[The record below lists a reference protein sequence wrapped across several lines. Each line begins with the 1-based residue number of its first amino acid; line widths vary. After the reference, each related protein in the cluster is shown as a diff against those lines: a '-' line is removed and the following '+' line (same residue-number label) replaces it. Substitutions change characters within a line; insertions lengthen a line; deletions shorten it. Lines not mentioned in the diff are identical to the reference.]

1 MTVPEIETKRL
12 LLRRFTPDDLEAF
25 SLIVGDPEVM
35 RYYGAGVPLP
45 KHEVSHQ
52 LSGLIEKYWQEYR
65 FGRWAIV
72 YKESGDL
79 IGFCGLRISEGTP
92 ELNYLLAK
100 AYWFAGLAT
109 EAARACLRYGFEELR
124 LPEVIGIVRPE
135 NLASIHVLKKLGMR
149 YAGRQ
154 EWFYDHNFH
163 YYSVSA
169 ADYQPDN
176 SAYQLRWVTADDQRH
191 QTACP
196 PEASS
201 ASGQ

>member
-35 RYYGAGVPLP
+35 RHYGPGTTVSRQELP
-45 KHEVSHQ
+45 QQ
-52 LSGLIEKYWQEYR
+52 LSQLIEKYWQEYR
-65 FGRWAIV
+65 MGRWALV
-72 YKESGDL
+72 YKETNEL
-79 IGFCGLRISEGTP
+79 IGLCGLRINEGKP
-92 ELNYLLAK
+92 EIHYLLAK

-124 LPEVIGIVRPE
+124 LPEVIAIVRPE

-169 ADYQPDN
+169 ANYQPDN
-176 SAYQLRWVTADDQRH
+176 SPYQLRWVTADDQRH
-191 QTACP
+191 QTDRP
-196 PEASS
+196 SEASS
-201 ASGQ
+201 ASGK